1 MDENRLNG
9 LNQAEVNQ
17 KGPKQ
22 TKLDRIRKNKAKW
35 TEQAECIE
43 VDQYRLNKPKW
54 TKWIKVD

>member
-9 LNQAEVNQ
+9 LNQAQVNQ
-17 KGPKQ
+17 NGPKQ
-22 TKLDRIRKNKAKW
+22 TKLDRIRNNGAKW
-35 TEQAECIE
+35 TEYTE